1 MISVYCI
8 NLKKLDS
15 FAKIL
20 LFSVLIII
28 FVSDSRGMCEEV
40 TSPSTEQSREVS
52 PAQKDKS
59 GFNMGAWF
67 VSIFREHISP
77 VDGDRCPSL
86 PSCASY
92 SVEAFRKHGFFIGWV
107 MTVDRLIHEGD
118 EGSVSLVVYHN
129 GGTKILDPVEN
140 NDFWW
145 FSQDGGNQD

>member
-1 MISVYCI
+1 MISTCCAK
-8 NLKKLDS
+8 LKRS
-15 FAKIL
+15 GFFAKIL
-20 LFSVLIII
+20 LFSALATIC
-28 FVSDSRGMCEEV
+28 VSDSQGMCKGV
-40 TSPSTEQSREVS
+40 SSPSTDQNRAVS
-52 PAQKDKS
+52 QAQKS
-59 GFNMGAWF
+59 EPGFNMGAWF

-92 SVEAFRKHGFFIGWV
+92 SVEAFKKHGFFIGWV

-129 GGTKILDPVEN
+129 GEAKILDPVEN

-145 FSQDGGNQD
+145 FSQDGRNQD